1 MGVVASVVVLC
12 ESEERAHPRQLLSPR
27 LFMLDWPPP
36 SVPPPSIGRLV
47 QKRARGPERHP
58 GLCLS
63 TLHDGARRACFVA
76 SSPEQDRQTGGQIGN
91 DGDFGAWGRGT
102 RSAKHDKRSTARGPT
117 TGPSIMRRR
126 ASARFRSCLL
136 LSTPQRA
143 EGARPSLPVPR
154 RDDRCLSP
162 GLLTLFMHDGRAR
175 SAQRVLRITVEPK
188 DCCRNDASRLPLE
201 AFS

>member
-1 MGVVASVVVLC
+1 MREVCYDEEVGTVSLSLKNGTWSKDARRSRGQSAGWRVMGVVASVVVLC

-91 DGDFGAWGRGT
+91 DGDFGAGGRGA
-102 RSAKHDKRSTARGPT
+102 RSAKHD
-117 TGPSIMRRR
+117 
-126 ASARFRSCLL
+126 
-136 LSTPQRA
+136 
-143 EGARPSLPVPR
+143 E
-154 RDDRCLSP
+154 
-162 GLLTLFMHDGRAR
+162 
-175 SAQRVLRITVEPK
+175 
-188 DCCRNDASRLPLE
+188 
-201 AFS
+201 